1 MCVNSIQNRNKNLSH
16 IYNVF
21 VEEVAIKVQSI
32 QKYSENKKS
41 LPSFTMHV

>member
-1 MCVNSIQNRNKNLSH
+1 MWIVFKTGNKNLSH

-21 VEEVAIKVQSI
+21 VEVAIKIQSI